1 MPVKKSV
8 RTKAPIR
15 RKTAARRIKSARST
29 KATAVGSSFGAGAIA
44 LVVVICVVGMA
55 MLLAA
60 RESSD
65 PGNAKAQP
73 SMAGVEPSA
82 AVVEPSTTGVEPST
96 TGVEPAA
103 QAKKATSKTIAAI
116 PSKTAAPPAA
126 AKELEASPAGSSKTA
141 SPPAAAKELE
151 TSPAGSSKT
160 ASPPAAAKELEASPA
175 GSPAALSG
183 AMTIAGCLE
192 RSDNGFRLKDTSG
205 DAPKSRSWK
214 SGFLKKGSAPIAI
227 VGASNGL
234 ALADHVGQRVS
245 VTGAL
250 IGREMHAQSLR
261 RVSVSCR

>member
-73 SMAGVEPSA
+73 SMA
-82 AVVEPSTTGVEPST
+82 GVEPST

>member
-15 RKTAARRIKSARST
+15 RRTAAQRTKSARST
-29 KATAVGSSFGAGAIA
+29 KATAGGSSFGAGAIA
-44 LVVVICVVGMA
+44 LVVVFCVVGAA

-73 SMAGVEPSA
+73 ST
-82 AVVEPSTTGVEPST
+82 AVVEPSTAV
-96 TGVEPAA
+96 VEPAA
-103 QAKKATSKTIAAI
+103 QVKKAATSKTIAAI
-116 PSKTAAPPAA
+116 TSKTAASPAAARELEAPPAGPSKTAAPPAA
-126 AKELEASPAGSSKTA
+126 AKEP
-141 SPPAAAKELE
+141 
-151 TSPAGSSKT
+151 
-160 ASPPAAAKELEASPA
+160 EASPA
-175 GSPAALSG
+175 GSPAAVSG

-192 RSDNGFRLKDTSG
+192 RSDSGFRLKDTSG

-214 SGFLKKGSAPIAI
+214 SGFLKKGSAPITI

-250 IGREMHAQSLR
+250 IDREMHAQSLR
-261 RVSVSCR
+261 RVSAACR